1 MNAQLTRFVR
11 AAGCAAVFLLAPSAG
26 QAAMLLPGTV
36 VPLTSA
42 DILATPP
49 GTLEASV
56 IQPIIS
62 AAAGDYTGS
71 LSAAVIRNAGG
82 TLDFYYQITNDPTS
96 TDALSRNTNSR
107 FASIVPPFS
116 YSTEVFYRTDNAG
129 LPAIFTA
136 GDPDATPL
144 AAIRTA
150 NARVVAF
157 QFESPV
163 IPLVSGIDPG
173 ETSMIVVIRTNA
185 TTFSGGFSAVIDGTT
200 TTVNTFGPT
209 GPTTVSTVPEPA
221 SLLLLSSA
229 FGVAGYMARHRDRR
243 KKRSQG
249 A

>member
-1 MNAQLTRFVR
+1 MNAQLTRFAR
-11 AAGCAAVFLLAPSAG
+11 AAACATVLLLAPSAG
-26 QAAMLLPGTV
+26 QAAMLLPGSI
-36 VPLTSA
+36 VPLTAA

-49 GTLEASV
+49 GTLEASI
-56 IQPIIS
+56 IQPIVS
-62 AAAGDYTGS
+62 VGAGDYTGS

-82 TLDFYYQITNDPTS
+82 TLDFYYQITNDASS

-116 YSTEVFYRTDNAG
+116 YTTEVFYRTDNAG
-129 LPAIFTA
+129 LPALFTA

-144 AAIRTA
+144 AAIRPA
-150 NARVVAF
+150 NARLVAF

-163 IPLVSGIDPG
+163 NALVSGIDPG

-185 TTFSGGFSAVIDGTT
+185 TFYSTGFSAVIDGTT
-200 TTVNTFGPT
+200 TTVSTFGPT
-209 GPTTVSTVPEPA
+209 GPISTVPEPA

-229 FGVAGYMARHRDRR
+229 FGVAGYVARRRDSR

>member
-1 MNAQLTRFVR
+1 MNAQLTRFTR
-11 AAGCAAVFLLAPSAG
+11 AAACATVFLLAPSAG
-26 QAAMLLPGTV
+26 QAAMLLPASI

-42 DILATPP
+42 DILATPA
-49 GTLEASV
+49 GTLEASTV
-56 IQPIIS
+56 QPIIS

-82 TLDFYYQITNDPTS
+82 TLDFYYQITNDATS

-107 FASIVPPFS
+107 FASIVPPFA
-116 YSTEVFYRTDNAG
+116 YSTEVFYRTDDAG
-129 LPAIFTA
+129 LPGLFVA

-144 AAIRTA
+144 AAIRSV

-157 QFESPV
+157 QFESPIV
-163 IPLVSGIDPG
+163 PLVSGIDPG

-185 TTFSGGFSAVIDGTT
+185 TAFTGGFSAVIDGTT
-200 TTVNTFGPT
+200 TTVGTFGPT
-209 GPTTVSTVPEPA
+209 GPISTVPEPA

-229 FGVAGYMARHRDRR
+229 FGAAGYMARHRDRR
-243 KKRSQG
+243 KKRSQE

>member
-26 QAAMLLPGTV
+26 QAAMLLPGTII
-36 VPLTSA
+36 PLTPA

-49 GTLEASV
+49 GTLEASIV
-56 IQPIIS
+56 QPIIS

-82 TLDFYYQITNDPTS
+82 TLDFYYQVTNDATS
-96 TDALSRNTNSR
+96 TDVLSRETNSR

-116 YSTEVFYRTDNAG
+116 YTTEVFYRTDNAS
-129 LPAIFTA
+129 LPALFTA
-136 GDPDATPL
+136 GDPSATPL

-157 QFESPV
+157 QFESPFA
-163 IPLVSGIDPG
+163 PSGIDPG
-173 ETSMIVVIRTNA
+173 ETSMIVVVRTNA

-209 GPTTVSTVPEPA
+209 GPISTVPEPA